1 MRGEVSAL
9 LQLRNK
15 LPLSKTRWPS
25 AHYFQCC
32 HNPTES
38 EEEHK
43 KETRSKIC
51 FSHYFINIA
60 ANALIVQPWTCQKQP
75 GYTLALRLNPGSFRP
90 RGQHFM
96 VLSEG
101 APGLWEQE
109 AGELQTGLRLHRA
122 LLIMSGHHTVTEKRH
137 ERQNEKRK
145 LRGKNN
151 LLLSRFSQW

>member
-1 MRGEVSAL
+1 
-9 LQLRNK
+9 
-15 LPLSKTRWPS
+15 
-25 AHYFQCC
+25 
-32 HNPTES
+32 
-38 EEEHK
+38 
-43 KETRSKIC
+43 
-51 FSHYFINIA
+51 
-60 ANALIVQPWTCQKQP
+60 
-75 GYTLALRLNPGSFRP
+75 
-90 RGQHFM
+90 M